1 MRASSSSLSLSASPS
16 PSSAR
21 LALVQL
27 SLSITSPLPVH
38 LEDLALTLSPVPSPP
53 LSTPRL
59 PLPLDLSSASP
70 RLGPAV
76 LTHSDLARFIAA
88 GRLSCT
94 IDRVASI
101 VETHRPDAKN
111 ARYAA
116 VIKQGDAVLT
126 SVQRLSRVI
135 G

>member
-70 RLGPAV
+70 RLALP
-76 LTHSDLARFIAA
+76 TCSDLARFIAA

>member
-1 MRASSSSLSLSASPS
+1 MPRPSHEQAPQSPPLCPPS
-16 PSSAR
+16 PPPAR
-21 LALVQL
+21 LADAPTHPVP
-27 SLSITSPLPVH
+27 PLP
-38 LEDLALTLSPVPSPP
+38 
-53 LSTPRL
+53 RN
-59 PLPLDLSSASP
+59 
-70 RLGPAV
+70 
-76 LTHSDLARFIAA
+76 THSDLARFIAA

-94 IDRVASI
+94 IDRVSGI

>member
-1 MRASSSSLSLSASPS
+1 MPRPSHERAP
-16 PSSAR
+16 
-21 LALVQL
+21 Q
-27 SLSITSPLPVH
+27 
-38 LEDLALTLSPVPSPP
+38 SPP
-53 LSTPRL
+53 LRTSPPARALLNPL
-59 PLPLDLSSASP
+59 PLPRD
-70 RLGPAV
+70 
-76 LTHSDLARFIAA
+76 THSDLARFIAA

-94 IDRVASI
+94 IDRVSGI

>member
-1 MRASSSSLSLSASPS
+1 MSCPSSSTLSLSRVLGFS
-16 PSSAR
+16 R
-21 LALVQL
+21 
-27 SLSITSPLPVH
+27 
-38 LEDLALTLSPVPSPP
+38 
-53 LSTPRL
+53 ST
-59 PLPLDLSSASP
+59 DIE
-70 RLGPAV
+70 GAV
-76 LTHSDLARFIAA
+76 SDRDLARFIAA
-88 GRLSCT
+88 GRLTCS
-94 IDRVASI
+94 IDRVNGT

>member
-1 MRASSSSLSLSASPS
+1 PTATVESAHLLPSRLLAVHARYYVRELRIKAYAQLLESYRSVTLESLAAAFGVS
-16 PSSAR
+16 
-21 LALVQL
+21 Q
-27 SLSITSPLPVH
+27 
-38 LEDLALTLSPVPSPP
+38 EW
-53 LSTPRL
+53 
-59 PLPLDLSSASP
+59 LDA
-70 RLGPAV
+70 
-76 LTHSDLARFIAA
+76 DLARFIAA
-88 GRLSCT
+88 SRLTCS
-94 IDRVASI
+94 IDRVHGV

>member
-1 MRASSSSLSLSASPS
+1 MRESSSLLFGLF
-16 PSSAR
+16 R
-21 LALVQL
+21 L
-27 SLSITSPLPVH
+27 
-38 LEDLALTLSPVPSPP
+38 LSPGKGAPAACRKG
-53 LSTPRL
+53 LTPVCLCAR
-59 PLPLDLSSASP
+59 
-70 RLGPAV
+70 R
-76 LTHSDLARFIAA
+76 DLARFIAA
-88 GRLSCT
+88 GRLTCT
-94 IDRVASI
+94 IDRVNGV